1 MYTAGSYFTAVA
13 VVQGSSDIQG
23 PVAEYGLTV
32 SNVLAK
38 QASRTAPA
46 VRRSLSLVLATA
58 FTTFAFFQ
66 ARGIFPALDFD
77 RTIIRQTTTTTITDK
92 SQIIVTSEE
101 GT

>member
-1 MYTAGSYFTAVA
+1 
-13 VVQGSSDIQG
+13 
-23 PVAEYGLTV
+23 
-32 SNVLAK
+32 
-38 QASRTAPA
+38 
-46 VRRSLSLVLATA
+46 VLATA

-77 RTIIRQTTTTTITDK
+77 RTIIRQTTTTTITGK